1 MPHPNIRD
9 VAAMAGVAVSTVS
22 VVLNAVDGARVSD
35 ATRRRVQEAAEL
47 LGYTPNTHARNL
59 RSASTGLIAVVTDRI
74 TTSAYGVG
82 ILHGAQEAAWRNDL
96 TLVTLTTGSDPSR
109 EAEAIRYAAGIRCR
123 GIIVASAQ
131 HYHRPPPKGQGVIM
145 VNCEPLDC
153 ADDATGPDQPGQD
166 EQTYPPHAV
175 PDEAGCGAEAV
186 AELAGLGHTEF
197 GVMVVDSPSGLRRG
211 EGARAALTEFGLADE
226 ESRIDVSSPY
236 DATADGGYQA
246 AKRLLEAHPQVT
258 ALTCLSDRMAMG
270 AYRAAAELGRRV
282 PEDISIVGSDDI
294 EPIAES
300 LHPSLTTWASP
311 DFEMGEWAVQV
322 CLDPAHPAWKDR
334 RHNEFRRPLVRR
346 FSAARRTRKAGDR
359 GDVMAT

>member
-1 MPHPNIRD
+1 MSHPNIRD

-35 ATRRRVQEAAEL
+35 ATRRRVHEAAEL
-47 LGYTPNTHARNL
+47 LGYTPNSHARNL
-59 RSASTGLIAVVTDRI
+59 RSTSTGVIAVVTDRI

-82 ILHGAQEAAWRNDL
+82 ILHGAQEAAWRHDL
-96 TLVTLTTGSDPSR
+96 TLITLTTGSDPAH
-109 EAEAIRYAAGIRCR
+109 ETEAIRYATGIRCR

-131 HYHRPPPKGQGVIM
+131 HYHRPAPKGQGLIM

-153 ADDATGPDQPGQD
+153 TDGGSESTG
-166 EQTYPPHAV
+166 TSCPPHAV

-211 EGARAALTEFGLADE
+211 VGARAALAELGLPDD
-226 ESRIDVSSPY
+226 ESRVDVSSPY
-236 DATADGGYQA
+236 DATAEGGYQA
-246 AKRLLEAHPQVT
+246 TKRLLAAHPRVT

-322 CLDPAHPAWKDR
+322 CLDPAHPAWNDQ
-334 RHNEFRRPLVRR
+334 RHTQFRRPLVRR

>member
-1 MPHPNIRD
+1 
-9 VAAMAGVAVSTVS
+9 MAGVAVSTVS

-35 ATRRRVQEAAEL
+35 ATRRRVHEAAEV
-47 LGYTPNTHARNL
+47 LGYTPNANARNL
-59 RSASTGLIAVVTDRI
+59 RSASTELIAVVTDRI

-82 ILHGAQEAAWRNDL
+82 ILHGAQDAAWRNN
-96 TLVTLTTGSDPSR
+96 VTLITLSTGSDPAH
-109 EAEAIRYAAGIRCR
+109 ETEAIRYATGIRCQ
-123 GIIVASAQ
+123 GVIVASAQ
-131 HYHRPPPKGQGVIM
+131 HCHRPPPKGQRLIM
-145 VNCEPLDC
+145 VNCEPLGC
-153 ADDATGPDQPGQD
+153 AEDSAEAPRGSGRSAC
-166 EQTYPPHAV
+166 PPHAV

-197 GVMVVDSPSGLRRG
+197 GIIVVDSPGGLRRS
-211 EGARAALTEFGLADE
+211 EGAQVALRELGLADDA
-226 ESRIDVSSPY
+226 SRVDVSSPY
-236 DATADGGYQA
+236 DATAEGGYHA
-246 AKRLLEAHPQVT
+246 TMRLLRAHPHVT
-258 ALTCLSDRMAMG
+258 AITCLSDRMAMG

-322 CLDPAHPAWKDR
+322 CLNPAHPAWNDQ

-346 FSAARRTRKAGDR
+346 FSAARRARNAPDR